1 MSNPYDAAPWKESQ
15 IKLKPHYTFEA
26 QNLEEAKRWQ
36 RNLRRRFR
44 NRLGGFPPDDSP
56 LNARTLSSANLDGYT
71 REEIRFSSRNG
82 LYVFGYFLLPKEAT
96 TPLPTLLCLHGHGP
110 GVNPIVGLD
119 AQGKLL
125 AEPEYQNSFAL
136 QAVQRG
142 YAVLAIEILGFG
154 RRREAPYPSSPDASS
169 CQTLSGTALMT
180 GQTMAGWRV
189 YDAMRAIDY
198 LHTRPEVDRKR
209 FGTMGISGGGLNAL
223 YLSALD
229 MRVRATVV
237 SGFLNTFRDSML
249 GVPHCI
255 DNFVPGL
262 LLDAEM
268 SDIAGL
274 IAPRALWCE
283 NGSDDP
289 IFPVKAFRRALRDV
303 RKIYDA
309 FGDMSLCN
317 GEVFEGDHCFHG
329 VGAWA
334 FLEKHL

>member
-1 MSNPYDAAPWKESQ
+1 MIDSFNATAWKQSLIRQ
-15 IKLKPHYTFEA
+15 RPHFSFTA
-26 QNLEEAKRWQ
+26 QTLDEVKRWQ
-36 RNLRRRFR
+36 RNLRRQFR
-44 NRLGGFPPDDSP
+44 NRLGGFPRGATP
-56 LNARTLSSANLDGYT
+56 LRARTTSCTILDGYR
-71 REEIRFSSRNG
+71 REEIRFSSREG
-82 LYVFGYFLLPKEAT
+82 LHVFGYFLLPDKVT
-96 TPLPTLLCLHGHGP
+96 IPLPTLLCLHGHGP

-119 AQGKLL
+119 PQGQPL

-154 RRREAPYPSSPDASS
+154 RRREVPCLALPDASS
-169 CQTLSGTALMT
+169 CQTLSGTALML

-189 YDAMRAIDY
+189 YDACRAIDY
-198 LHTRPEVDRKR
+198 LETRAEVDRKR
-209 FGTMGISGGGLNAL
+209 IGAMGISGGGLNAL

-229 MRVRATVV
+229 TRVRATMV

-249 GVPHCI
+249 GVHHCI

-289 IFPVKAFRRALRDV
+289 IFPARAFRQALREV
-303 RKIYDA
+303 RKIYRA
-309 FGDMSLCN
+309 LGTMERCN
-317 GEVFEGDHCFHG
+317 GEVFEGDHRFHG
-329 VGAWA
+329 IGAWS